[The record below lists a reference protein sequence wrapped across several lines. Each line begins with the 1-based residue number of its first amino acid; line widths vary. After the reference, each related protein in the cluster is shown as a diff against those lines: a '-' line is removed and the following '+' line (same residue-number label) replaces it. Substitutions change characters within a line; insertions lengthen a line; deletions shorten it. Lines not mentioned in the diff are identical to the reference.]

1 MSKLLQSFLLVGQPG
16 VVLEAQGIP
25 IMSGE
30 IKPLWTDSNGMSWEV
45 TREELLTSYSVPF
58 KLLFDII

>member
-30 IKPLWTDSNGMSWEV
+30 IKPL
-45 TREELLTSYSVPF
+45 
-58 KLLFDII
+58 